1 MDKLTLY
8 FDESGFTGENLLSD
22 EQKTF
27 SYASINIAPAE
38 AEALVAKI
46 ITKYKIQ
53 NGELKAVKLIR
64 RDKGKQAILEI
75 LEEVQDKIK
84 ISVHDKKFA
93 LTAHFFEYVFEP
105 VLAKKSS
112 IFYQHDFH
120 KYISNVLYI
129 SLIADDELTNKLM
142 IIFEKLMR
150 KKELGHLDEIISLLE
165 ENQKDSE
172 ALEFFKKIIIFVD
185 THKEVIFDEIK
196 DLPLWTI
203 DLSLTSL
210 HALFSQWGSTG
221 SEITAYCDNSK
232 PIDEKIDWFEP
243 MIGREEII
251 YSPYKLCD
259 GHKVPLT
266 YNLKEINM
274 VDSKEHSGVQLADI
288 VATASTYSMQIH
300 QEVDEYIEKLRKIL
314 MPKIIYASVFPDY
327 EQIDL
332 MKTKVQL
339 NALLFEELI
348 QRTEN
353 KIPILENIEGYIT
366 YTKEM
371 LDTQPIKLPL

>member
-22 EQKTF
+22 DQKTF
-27 SYASINIAPAE
+27 SYASINITAIE
-38 AEALVAKI
+38 AEALVARI

-64 RDKGKQAILEI
+64 RDRGKKAILEI
-75 LEEVQDKIK
+75 LEEIQDKIK
-84 ISVHDKKFA
+84 ISIHDKKFA

-120 KYISNVLYI
+120 KYISNALYI
-129 SLIADDELTNKLM
+129 ALITNDELTNKIM

-150 KKELGHLDEIISLLE
+150 KKELNHLHEIISLLE
-165 ENQKDSE
+165 ENQIDSE
-172 ALEFFKKIIIFVD
+172 ELEFLKKMVVFIDIHKEIIFS
-185 THKEVIFDEIK
+185 EIK
-196 DLPLWTI
+196 DLPSWTI
-203 DLSLTSL
+203 DLSMTSL
-210 HALFSQWGSTG
+210 NALFSEWGRTG
-221 SEITAYCDNSK
+221 GEIIAYCDNSK
-232 PIDEKIDWFEP
+232 PINEKIDWFEP

-251 YSPYKLCD
+251 YSPFDLCD
-259 GHKVPLT
+259 GYKVALT

-288 VATASTYSMQIH
+288 VATASTYSIQVH
-300 QEVDEYIEKLRKIL
+300 QEADEYIEKLRSIL
-314 MPKIIYASVFPDY
+314 MPKAIYASVFPDY
-327 EQIDL
+327 GQIDL
-332 MKTKVQL
+332 TQKKVQL

-348 QRTEN
+348 QRSE
-353 KIPILENIEGYIT
+353 KEVSILDNIEEYIT
-366 YTKEM
+366 NTKKLLEAY
-371 LDTQPIKLPL
+371 PIY